1 MPNTTSRNNNLNKNN
16 NPYLSAQLKWRSNRG
31 DVHFLMK
38 RLKKNEQ
45 KKNKEKL
52 IFMVT
57 TISVLV
63 ISGIIFSF

>member
-1 MPNTTSRNNNLNKNN
+1 MPNTSRKNNLNQNIN
-16 NPYLSAQLKWRSNRG
+16 TYLSTLPNWKSNRG
-31 DVHFLMK
+31 DVHILMK

-45 KKNKEKL
+45 KKNKENL

-57 TISVLV
+57 AISVLV